1 MPSGFLKVFGTGF
14 VVVGMLDLAI
24 GVIAVIALLM
34 TGGDSDGWALV
45 AMAIGSGMAFLFIGY
60 ALRKLAFQ

>member
-14 VVVGMLDLAI
+14 VVFGMLDLAL
-24 GVIAVIALLM
+24 GVIAVIALLLS
-34 TGGDSDGWALV
+34 GGDSEGWALV

-60 ALRKLAFQ
+60 ALRRLAIQ